1 MTILVTLLGITLNA
15 LVLQDIFRTLFVP
28 TGAGALSS
36 FAARRVW
43 RVFRQAEQRRPA
55 VLALA
60 GPLIL
65 LCIIVVWAVGLA
77 IGWALIVWPHLPTG
91 FHLATGMDPAD
102 HGGFV
107 DALYLSLV
115 TLATLGYGDIVP
127 ASGWLRVVVPLEAL
141 VGFALG
147 TASISWILSISPVLA
162 RRRHLA
168 REVFLLGRSEQDDLT
183 IVDADPQAVGAV
195 LLSLTEQ
202 VIALR
207 NDLAQV
213 PIIYYFHT
221 PDRDRPSRWRCSTCL
236 PSRRRPGVTRRPAS
250 GCTVSC
256 STKRWRIWPPTL
268 RKRSWTGRRE
278 PPRRSCGRTP
288 PTMPTRSIPRRAQR
302 RFGAICMPN
311 SERDRWQS
319 GERGELRW

>member
-65 LCIIVVWAVGLA
+65 LCIIAVWAVGLA

-221 PDRDRPSRWRCSTCL
+221 PDRGSAVEVALLDL
-236 PSRRRPGVTRRPAS
+236 LALAQATRRHPATGIRMYS
-250 GCTVSC
+250 VLLNEALADLATHLAETFLEGKAGTTEEILRAYAADHAHPVD
-256 STKRWRIWPPTL
+256 PT
-268 RKRSWTGRRE
+268 
-278 PPRRSCGRTP
+278 
-288 PTMPTRSIPRRAQR
+288 TRA
-302 RFGAICMPN
+302 A
-311 SERDRWQS
+311 DV
-319 GERGELRW
+319 RGDLHAEQ